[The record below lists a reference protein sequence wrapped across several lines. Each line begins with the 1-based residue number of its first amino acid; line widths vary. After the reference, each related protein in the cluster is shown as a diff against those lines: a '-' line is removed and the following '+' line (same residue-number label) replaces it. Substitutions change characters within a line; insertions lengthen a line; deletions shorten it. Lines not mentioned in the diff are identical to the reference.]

1 MSAIRRAEVAW
12 SGDLT
17 TKLAWDDDKVRQA
30 IAEATSKLGAAGRL
44 VIRPSGTEPVIRV
57 MGEGDNAD
65 LVESLGHLIVT
76 AKDESGAPVPG
87 MKFTAITAADNTP
100 WAVVTTGATGSA
112 EFRESDGGIL
122 PQLYRVRFDETSP
135 GYTLA
140 PGQQIQQNV
149 QVVLGQTHNVN
160 FIVRKVGPGGPP
172 GGG

>member
-1 MSAIRRAEVAW
+1 MSRRFFVRSAV
-12 SGDLT
+12 
-17 TKLAWDDDKVRQA
+17 LAAAAV
-30 IAEATSKLGAAGRL
+30 TFGAGCTDFSHT
-44 VIRPSGTEPVIRV
+44 P
-57 MGEGDNAD
+57 
-65 LVESLGHLIVT
+65 ESLGHLIVA

-112 EFRESDGGIL
+112 EFRENDGGIL